1 MLWMMEKP
9 YKKWIAGLVLWTLLV
24 FSFTLPVSADA
35 ITGETVVTLGEN
47 LTQEQRERILAEMGV
62 GEDVEIIYVSNQE
75 EHQYLG
81 QYIDASKIGTRAIS
95 SARITLLEEGAG
107 LTVTTNNIDW
117 VTEEMYANAMAT
129 AGIQDADVYVTA
141 PFRVSGTAGLT
152 GIIKAFE
159 AAADIEIDEEQK
171 QVANEE
177 MVKTAE
183 LADKIGSEEA
193 AELMRRLKERLADT
207 KLETDEDY
215 RNLIREIAA
224 ELGIELTEEDIDAL
238 VHLLK
243 RLKNLDINWEQVSNQ
258 LKNIRDNLNE
268 ILDRE
273 ETRNFLRKVLDV
285 IIAFF
290 ERLKDV
296 FSS

>member
-1 MLWMMEKP
+1 MLWMTEKP
-9 YKKWIAGLVLWTLLV
+9 YKKWIAGLALWTLLV
-24 FSFTLPVSADA
+24 FSFALPVSADA

>member
-268 ILDRE
+268 ILERE

>member
-9 YKKWIAGLVLWTLLV
+9 YKKWLASLALFTLLV
-24 FSFTLPVSADA
+24 FSFVLPVSADA

-47 LTQEQRERILAEMGV
+47 LTQEQRQQILAEMGV

-81 QYIDASKIGTRAIS
+81 QYIDEKTIGTRAIS

-107 LTVTTNNIDW
+107 LTVSTNNIDW

-141 PFRVSGTAGLT
+141 PFGVSGTAGLT

-177 MVKTAE
+177 MVTTAE

-243 RLKNLDINWEQVSNQ
+243 RLKSLDINWEQVSNQ